1 MVFSNVYQLNSSLYR
16 FACRRIILSFLL
28 VTFLAVIISAQT
40 DLSQPDEKTLV
51 ISDAPEAEV
60 FAFGKTVIVKKRI
73 KGVLSFGGDV
83 IIEGEVSGDVATIG
97 GSVIQKKDA
106 FVGGD
111 VIIFG
116 GKYQPEAEHPRRNND
131 RETVMYA
138 GYEKELRDLMQNPAQ
153 LFAPAFTWS
162 FIAQRLFSVL
172 FWFIVSLALATI
184 TPGAVGRAIVRFQL
198 STLKVF
204 GIGALGFI
212 VTTLALMFS
221 LELLPSFLSVIL
233 CLMAFV
239 LIMLAYVFGRVALQA
254 SVGKWFLKK
263 ISPDKKPSEAFA
275 LVIGAAFWTLLLS
288 IPYIW
293 TVALFALFIASIGLI
308 LTARSIET
316 WKEIPELSGGK

>member
-1 MVFSNVYQLNSSLYR
+1 MNAYQLNSNPPK

-28 VTFLAVIISAQT
+28 LTVFAVVISAQA
-40 DLSQPDEKTLV
+40 DLSQADENTLV
-51 ISDAPEAEV
+51 ISDAPETEV
-60 FAFGKTVIVKKRI
+60 FAFGKTVIVKKRV

-97 GSVIQKKDA
+97 GSVIQKKEA

-116 GKYQPEAEHPRRNND
+116 GKYQPEAEHPKRNRD

-138 GYEKELRDLMQNPAQ
+138 GYEKELRELMQNPAQ
-153 LFAPAFTWS
+153 LFAPTLSWS
-162 FIAQRLFSVL
+162 FIAQRLFSIL

-212 VTTLALMFS
+212 VTTLTLMLS
-221 LELLPSFLSVIL
+221 LEFLPSFLSVIM

-254 SVGKWFLKK
+254 SVGKWILKT

-293 TVALFALFIASIGLI
+293 TVVLFSLFIASLGLI

-316 WKEIPELSGGK
+316 WEETPEILGGK